1 MLEIKGKC
9 CKDVKIFTDNIEDTA
24 LATLYGIA
32 NCAAFKD
39 KKIRI
44 MPDVHDG
51 KGVVIGFSCPIDIEN
66 DHVNPQTVGCDIG
79 CTISAT
85 FFDKPIINDKM
96 KEFEHKIRKE
106 IPFGFDINKKSK
118 VEWKRIAKAVNSAM
132 NRLCALYPS
141 FTDYAITFLS
151 ENDLEKWCDRVR
163 IDYGTFLK
171 SIGSVGGGNHF
182 IEYDVNEVIGK
193 YCMCVHCGSR
203 KLGLSVFNYWD
214 KIARSMTI
222 SKEEIRMLETT
233 VKEKNSDKT
242 KLKEELK
249 AARAEY
255 LAKKIPN
262 YLSGKQ
268 LMGYLVD
275 VLIAQTYAQL
285 NHEVINEQLA
295 DIYRKM
301 SDGGKVIDSIK
312 TTHNYVDYD
321 FKAIMGKPNMM
332 IRKGAIRSY
341 EGERMIIPFNMR
353 DGISICEGKSNED
366 WNFTAPHGC
375 GRALSRMKANQQLN
389 VEDFKTEMAAAGV
402 YTTTAD
408 KSTLDEA
415 PAAYKPYEEIV
426 KLIEPTVNVLF
437 MMKPKMNIKAAE

>member
-1 MLEIKGKC
+1 M
-9 CKDVKIFTDNIEDTA
+9 
-24 LATLYGIA
+24 
-32 NCAAFKD
+32 
-39 KKIRI
+39 
-44 MPDVHDG
+44 
-51 KGVVIGFSCPIDIEN
+51 
-66 DHVNPQTVGCDIG
+66 
-79 CTISAT
+79 
-85 FFDKPIINDKM
+85 
-96 KEFEHKIRKE
+96 
-106 IPFGFDINKKSK
+106 
-118 VEWKRIAKAVNSAM
+118 
-132 NRLCALYPS
+132 
-141 FTDYAITFLS
+141 
-151 ENDLEKWCDRVR
+151 
-163 IDYGTFLK
+163 
-171 SIGSVGGGNHF
+171 NHF
-182 IEYDVNEVIGK
+182 IEYDVNEELGK

-332 IRKGAIRSY
+332 IRKGAIRAY

-366 WNFTAPHGC
+366 WNYTAPHGT
-375 GRALSRMKANQQLN
+375 GRCLSRTKSREQLN
-389 VEDFKTEMAAAGV
+389 VEDFKATMEAAGV